1 MTELSFLIEL
11 LLNHDLPK
19 ATKDLIASRI
29 KEVEQMLTITRMV
42 LPATAQIQ
50 TLPPKLQQ
58 APSTLAA
65 MARHGDIPNFPG
77 AATFV
82 TPPIEAAP
90 MPVEVIAQT
99 PQTAAAMNSRNQ
111 AIAESIAGK
120 IDKTTG
126 RPKKW

>member
-29 KEVEQMLTITRMV
+29 KEVESKLTAPSQSIYG
-42 LPATAQIQ
+42 PAP
-50 TLPPKLQQ
+50 TLPTYQVTGPKQ

-65 MARHGDIPNFPG
+65 MARHGD
-77 AATFV
+77 FV
-82 TPPIEAAP
+82 APPIMPPIEEP
-90 MPVEVIAQT
+90 QPVAVVAQT

>member
-19 ATKDLIASRI
+19 TTKDLIASRI
-29 KEVEQMLTITRMV
+29 KEVEQTLTTRITP
-42 LPATAQIQ
+42 LATNQIQ
-50 TLPPKLQQ
+50 SLPPQLQQ

-65 MARHGDIPNFPG
+65 MARHNGVVSIP
-77 AATFV
+77 
-82 TPPIEAAP
+82 IIQEAP
-90 MPVEVIAQT
+90 TPVEVIAQT

-120 IDKTTG
+120 VDKTSG